1 MKTTDLQ
8 PILDAV
14 LNIETKELAAAL
26 RQHGGS
32 YKFPEDECS
41 IMFYNEFKGPMS
53 GTVNGATI
61 KEIKDQ
67 PVIKISIT
75 DDDYNTYDIDSDSV
89 FPGQLSVITAWLPE
103 PKKK

>member
-1 MKTTDLQ
+1 MKTTNLQ

-32 YKFPEDECS
+32 YKFSEDKCS
-41 IMFYNEFKGPMS
+41 IMFYDEFKGPMS
-53 GTVNGATI
+53 GTVEEATI

-67 PVIKISIT
+67 PVITISIT
-75 DDDYNTYDIDSDSV
+75 DDDHNTYDIDSDSV
-89 FPGQLSVITAWLPE
+89 FPGLLSVITAWLPE

>member
-32 YKFPEDECS
+32 YKFSEDECS
-41 IMFYNEFKGPMS
+41 IMFYDEFKGPMS

-61 KEIKDQ
+61 KEINDQ
-67 PVIKISIT
+67 PAIKISIT
-75 DDDYNTYDIDSDSV
+75 DDDHNTYDIEVDSV